1 MNNNLLEKIQLLQSI
16 IIISFLILSNLN
28 KNDDEKILDKN
39 TEYYIFLKQIIKY
52 NKVIKKYINFK
63 NNQDIINNL
72 TIDTREDKK
81 KFTLSLKKKI
91 SKKSKKII
99 NSIKK
104 SVIKNNNYDEKLSN
118 SIINNDISTLYEI
131 NINENNI
138 LSQDDYNLLLNN
150 NEYFYS
156 FFNNKN
162 IITYFFKDKM
172 SNEHSIYFGGL
183 DNLNNIRSILNFLLN
198 DYSIENI
205 EKLLYENGLFITI
218 IDNNII
224 KINQNINN
232 IFEAFDFMFDNIY
245 NINNFLLDNSN
256 QKINLNVNGYSLGGP
271 FSQIFVYNIL
281 KKYKDELN
289 IKIYNIESWF
299 GGNKNLY
306 NELTENTR
314 IFNTYN
320 KKSILYFYN
329 IFFQKYFKNNL
340 IIEVNNNS
348 SECIDEPFP
357 NGLIKYFNKNH
368 LLSLI
373 FKD

>member
-1 MNNNLLEKIQLLQSI
+1 MNSNLLEKVQLLQSI

-28 KNDDEKILDKN
+28 KNDDEKILNKD

-52 NKVIKKYINFK
+52 NKIIKKYINFK
-63 NNQDIINNL
+63 NNQEIINNL
-72 TIDTREDKK
+72 SEKSLLEDKK
-81 KFTLSLKKKI
+81 KLTLYLKKNF
-91 SKKSKKII
+91 SKKSKKIL
-99 NSIKK
+99 NTIKK
-104 SVIKNNNYDEKLSN
+104 T
-118 SIINNDISTLYEI
+118 INNTEKITNLTIIENLNLSEQI
-131 NINENNI
+131 INENNL
-138 LSQDDYNLLLNN
+138 LSLDDYNILLNN

-162 IITYFFKDKM
+162 IIAYFFKDKL

-183 DNLNNIRSILNFLLN
+183 DNLNNIKAILNFLLN

-205 EKLLYENGLFITI
+205 EKFLYENGSFITI

-224 KINQNINN
+224 NINHNINN
-232 IFEAFDFMFDNIY
+232 IFDAFDFIFNNIY
-245 NINNFLLDNSN
+245 NINNLLCDKIE
-256 QKINLNVNGYSLGGP
+256 KININVNGYSLGGP

-281 KKYKDELN
+281 KKYKDLVN

-299 GGNKNLY
+299 GGNKKLY
-306 NELTENTR
+306 NELTENTK

-329 IFFQKYFKNNL
+329 IFFQKYFTNNL
-340 IIEVNNNS
+340 LIDVNNNS
-348 SECIDEPFP
+348 SECIEEPFP